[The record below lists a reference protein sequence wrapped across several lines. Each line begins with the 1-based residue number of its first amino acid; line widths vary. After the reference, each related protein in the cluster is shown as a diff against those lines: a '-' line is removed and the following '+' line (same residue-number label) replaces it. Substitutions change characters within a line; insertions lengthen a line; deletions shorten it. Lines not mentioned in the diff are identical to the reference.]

1 VIHFIELT
9 ENFMSAT
16 APKSYSKTQ
25 KVLHWLVAVIILE
38 QLILGESMTEAWR
51 AFVRNADSSGF
62 SDPVVLFHIWG
73 GLSVVAFAAW
83 RLLLRKTSG
92 VPAEPASEPA
102 WMRLSAS
109 LAHIAL
115 YALMFLV
122 PISGAV
128 AYFGNV
134 SLAGEVH
141 EFMKPV
147 LIIVLIGHVVGALY
161 QHFVAKT
168 DVLKR
173 MTHG

>member
-1 VIHFIELT
+1 
-9 ENFMSAT
+9 MSAT
-16 APKSYSKTQ
+16 APKSYSMMQ
-25 KVLHWLVAVIILE
+25 KVLHWLVAAIILE
-38 QLILGESMTEAWR
+38 QLFLGETMTGAWR

-83 RLLLRKTSG
+83 RLLLRKTNG
-92 VPAEPASEPA
+92 VPAEPANEPK
-102 WMRLSAS
+102 WMKLSAS

-122 PISGAV
+122 PISGAA
-128 AYFGNV
+128 AYFGGI
-134 SLAGEVH
+134 SIAAEVH

-147 LIIVLIGHVVGALY
+147 LIIVLIGHVLGALY
-161 QHFVAKT
+161 QHFIAKT